1 MLPIFVNMDFH
12 KLFLLAYL
20 TAHIGVHVIDTSLSI
35 DNVTG
40 ISEM

>member
-12 KLFLLAYL
+12 KLFMLAYL
-20 TAHIGVHVIDTSLSI
+20 NAYIGVHVIGTILST
-35 DNVTG
+35 DNMTG